1 MKLLKENLKL
11 IFVFILG
18 IIVSGIGVFAATS
31 YAIDSSKV
39 GYTDN
44 AKLGVDNVQAAIDGT
59 CANIDTR
66 LGNLENVSAKHE
78 LTYSS
83 NSYYSMNGINGTHN
97 NWYQIGKLVIV
108 NISVKVTNSSA
119 TSAAVPKVFTGLPEP
134 LYMANYGALVPEDYT
149 GTSATVAIY
158 SGGYIGILGG
168 TTNTLLNGQIIYV
181 AK

>member
-1 MKLLKENLKL
+1 MKLIKRSFK
-11 IFVFILG
+11 IIIGFILG
-18 IIVSGIGVFAATS
+18 MIVSGISVFAATS
-31 YAIDSSKV
+31 YAINSNKV

-44 AKLGVDNVQAAIDGT
+44 SGLGVDNVQAAIDGT

-66 LGNLENVSAKHE
+66 LGDLENISAKHE

-108 NISVKVTNSSA
+108 NISVKVNDSSA

-134 LYMANYGALVPEDYT
+134 LYMANYGTLAPETYT
-149 GTSATVAIY
+149 GTAATVALY
-158 SGGYIGILGG
+158 SGGNIGILGG